1 MRRILCFLA
10 FLYSGL
16 SGICAQPEAL
26 MEVVDLRG
34 LAFRDVCR
42 IFSDLTGLNV
52 VASADAAKVEVSLY
66 LSGVT
71 SREAL
76 SALCL
81 AHNLVCRD
89 DPAGRIVR
97 VLTPG
102 EYQRDLSSFRE
113 EATRVFKLRYPNAF
127 DVAKSIR
134 NLYGERV
141 RLNLE
146 ENDDHSV
153 EDLERRFQR
162 FDVIDGRSS
171 GFGVAEG
178 GGGGSTQGGGG
189 GARAQTGGIV
199 PGGITRNAGQSS
211 GAQRSSPEPS
221 LELSAAQLQA
231 LDAGE
236 TDSSG
241 QTRNPTVDRRADIFI
256 HVINRLNQ
264 VMVRTSDAGTMVQIG
279 ELIGRIDVPT
289 ESVLLEVNIFSVR
302 LQRGFNSAV
311 DYLFSDG
318 ITSVGLSNSIR
329 NGSLAFQ
336 YVNQHFRARLQV
348 LEEKGEVRT
357 ISTPTLL
364 TANNEVSRLFVGEE
378 RPLNRSF
385 SGPPVIVGEST
396 VVSGGSTSV
405 QFRPVGSTLLITPNI
420 NADGTVTLRLLQEN
434 SNILANGASIL
445 VPGREG
451 FTRQEVDTVQSRSVS
466 GTLVARNKVPVV
478 VGGLIDTRMND
489 TRSQVPGLGNVPL
502 LGVLFGRR
510 DKSKTREELVMMIT
524 PHLVDPREGG
534 RSVSREFMERG
545 ELQSRDR
552 LRTERAIH
560 RELADQFPAPRSPEV
575 RKALPAGKTT
585 RAGAPASPKSR

>member
-1 MRRILCFLA
+1 MRRILWFFA
-10 FLYSGL
+10 FLHLGL
-16 SGICAQPEAL
+16 PGFCAQPESL
-26 MEVVDLRG
+26 VDVVDLRG
-34 LAFRDVCR
+34 LALRDVCR

-52 VASADAAKVEVSLY
+52 VASAEAAKVEVSLY

-71 SREAL
+71 AREAL

-89 DPAGRIVR
+89 GPTGRIVR
-97 VLTPG
+97 VLTPK

-113 EATRVFKLRYPNAF
+113 EVTRVFTLRYPNAF

-134 NLYGERV
+134 NLYGDRV
-141 RLNLE
+141 RINLE

-171 GFGVAEG
+171 GFGVSEAG
-178 GGGGSTQGGGG
+178 GAGATQG
-189 GARAQTGGIV
+189 APRAQTGGTV
-199 PGGITRNAGQSS
+199 PGGSTRNTGQAS
-211 GAQRSSPEPS
+211 GPPRSGPEPS
-221 LELSAAQLQA
+221 LDLSAAQLQSMDGA
-231 LDAGE
+231 E
-236 TDSSG
+236 TESSDPARSLPSNR
-241 QTRNPTVDRRADIFI
+241 QADIFI
-256 HVINRLNQ
+256 HVISRLSR
-264 VMVRTSDAGTMVQIG
+264 VMVRTSDAGTMAQIA
-279 ELIGRIDVPT
+279 ELISRIDVPT

-302 LQRGFNSAV
+302 LHRGFNSAV

-385 SGPPVIVGEST
+385 SGPPVIVGDST

-478 VGGLIDTRMND
+478 VGGLIDTRMNA

-510 DKSKTREELVMMIT
+510 DQGKTREELVMMIT

-534 RSVSREFMERG
+534 RSVSRELMERG
-545 ELQSRDR
+545 ELQSRNR
-552 LRTERAIH
+552 LQTERAIN
-560 RELADQFPAPRSPEV
+560 RELLDQFPASRLPEV
-575 RKALPAGKTT
+575 RKALPVV
-585 RAGAPASPKSR
+585 RPR